1 MFNGFE
7 DETCQ
12 SYIKNIT
19 KSIRY
24 KRIIFK
30 LLASLL
36 TIFLVFLFS
45 EITLGPSFY
54 YSLGLGWFGFA
65 LSWILIAGV
74 WIVCG
79 VMLYLFQSKESN
91 KLLEF
96 VETECD
102 PLRANFIY
110 TELIAKKVFKEEV
123 VCMDLIFV
131 LQLLNHEERIKYLL
145 NKYPKAG
152 QKTSQRANAEF
163 FLLDVET
170 QKLHS
175 QDIYTI
181 NIQFLQKIESK
192 NKDATFFERIQFLK
206 DLFYADYL
214 RFQDNYQEAIS
225 YYLKAQLMSP
235 LQHVLISYK
244 LAYCYWV
251 LKDFHKAKKELE
263 YVFDHGK
270 SMDVVKQAKEIL
282 EKLEE
287 KEYEC

>member
-19 KSIRY
+19 KNMKY
-24 KRIIFK
+24 KRI
-30 LLASLL
+30 LLRLIASVL

-45 EITLGPSFY
+45 EITLGPSFH
-54 YSLGLGWFGFA
+54 YSLDLGWFGFA

-79 VMLYLFQSKESN
+79 VMLSLFQSKESN

-123 VCMDLIFV
+123 VCMDLILV
-131 LQLLNHEERIKYLL
+131 LQMLNHEERIRYLL

-152 QKTSQRANAEF
+152 QKTNQRANAEF

-175 QDIYTI
+175 QDIYTT
-181 NIQFLQKIESK
+181 NIQFLQKLESK
-192 NKDATFFERIQFLK
+192 NKNASDLEKIKWLK
-206 DLFYADYL
+206 DLFYAEYL
-214 RFQDNYQEAIS
+214 RYQDKNQEAIS
-225 YYLKAQLMSP
+225 YYSKVQLMSP

-244 LAYCYWV
+244 MAYCYWGMN
-251 LKDFHKAKKELE
+251 DFHKAKEKLK
-263 YVFDHGK
+263 YVIDHGK
-270 SMDVVKQAKEIL
+270 SMDVVTQAKEML
-282 EKLEE
+282 QKLEE